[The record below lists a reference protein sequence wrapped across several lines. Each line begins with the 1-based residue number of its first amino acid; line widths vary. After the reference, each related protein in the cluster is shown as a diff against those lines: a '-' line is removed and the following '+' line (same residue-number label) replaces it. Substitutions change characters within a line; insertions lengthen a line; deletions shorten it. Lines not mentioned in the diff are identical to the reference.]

1 MDDTTQTSPALLPVG
16 LRDIL
21 PPEAE
26 LEARLVT
33 TLMDRFAAHG
43 FERVKPPLL
52 EFEDSLFSG
61 SGAATLEQTFRLL
74 DPESQRMMGL
84 RADTTPQIARIA
96 ATRLAHAPR
105 PLRLS
110 YAGQCLRVMGTQLEP
125 ERQIA
130 QAGIELIG
138 ADSAEADAEI
148 ILTGI
153 AGLRAVGLSGLS
165 VDLTI
170 PTLVPQLLSAL
181 PPGPRHAAAR
191 ALDRK
196 DSAVVAELGGPIAA
210 TLLAL
215 LGATGEAA
223 RVLPALRALA
233 LPAKAGAHITRLTE
247 TIAILRALEPELAL
261 TIDPVEFRGYQYHTG
276 ISMTV
281 FAKGAQAELGR
292 GGRYFT
298 ADQEPA
304 TGLTIYPDTILRL
317 APKPALRRRLYL
329 PHGSAPEAAEALRA
343 QGFATI
349 NGLAPVADN
358 AAEAK
363 RLHCTHFFQ
372 DGTAVALT

>member
-1 MDDTTQTSPALLPVG
+1 M
-16 LRDIL
+16 
-21 PPEAE
+21 
-26 LEARLVT
+26 
-33 TLMDRFAAHG
+33 
-43 FERVKPPLL
+43 
-52 EFEDSLFSG
+52 
-61 SGAATLEQTFRLL
+61 
-74 DPESQRMMGL
+74 
-84 RADTTPQIARIA
+84 
-96 ATRLAHAPR
+96 
-105 PLRLS
+105 
-110 YAGQCLRVMGTQLEP
+110 
-125 ERQIA
+125 
-130 QAGIELIG
+130 
-138 ADSAEADAEI
+138 
-148 ILTGI
+148 
-153 AGLRAVGLSGLS
+153 
-165 VDLTI
+165 
-170 PTLVPQLLSAL
+170 
-181 PPGPRHAAAR
+181 
-191 ALDRK
+191 
-196 DSAVVAELGGPIAA
+196 
-210 TLLAL
+210 
-215 LGATGEAA
+215 
-223 RVLPALRALA
+223 LPALRALA